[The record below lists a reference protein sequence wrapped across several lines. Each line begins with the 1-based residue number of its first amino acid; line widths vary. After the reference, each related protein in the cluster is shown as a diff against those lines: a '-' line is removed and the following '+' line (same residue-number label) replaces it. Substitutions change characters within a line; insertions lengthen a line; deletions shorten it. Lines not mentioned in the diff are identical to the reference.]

1 MRVLYSFIISLSL
14 HLLIVAYF
22 IVDFS
27 FDLKIE
33 DSHLI
38 TISLSQADDITDS
51 LEPASVPESI
61 EQIKPQ
67 PQKQKAPQPQKIKI
81 PEPEITKEV
90 IKELATEAIEPKYTP
105 ADRHLIPRSVIYH
118 YGDEFFEL
126 SPLQQDFIIDN
137 FQRIRKINEIVGTKI
152 LREEFSEIDPDDNN
166 LVEFT
171 IEPDGSI
178 GDIHLEKSRLPTD
191 LDRLTLKTIRQA
203 QQRYPK
209 PQEATKIRIR
219 VYVITRESD

>member
-27 FDLKIE
+27 YDLKTE

-51 LEPASVPESI
+51 LEPASAPENT
-61 EQIKPQ
+61 EQMKPE
-67 PQKQKAPQPQKIKI
+67 PQKQKAPQPQKIKT
-81 PEPEITKEV
+81 PEIIKEIIKEV
-90 IKELATEAIEPKYTP
+90 TTEAIKPRYTP